1 MPAIDID
8 RDTAHQAAHHEL
20 AKPIYPKSSPMQ
32 RLNDWVEDLVYRIVH
47 AGASLPGGWLTISVL
62 LILLA
67 FGVAIAI
74 GIARRTMRTNRSGD
88 HLLFDGASKALPS
101 IV

>member
-1 MPAIDID
+1 M
-8 RDTAHQAAHHEL
+8 
-20 AKPIYPKSSPMQ
+20 
-32 RLNDWVEDLVYRIVH
+32 
-47 AGASLPGGWLTISVL
+47 L

-88 HLLFDGASKALPS
+88 HLLFDGATKRCPASYDRRRVCAQGIGLRQFGTGC
-101 IV
+101 VQ

>member
-1 MPAIDID
+1 M
-8 RDTAHQAAHHEL
+8 
-20 AKPIYPKSSPMQ
+20 
-32 RLNDWVEDLVYRIVH
+32 
-47 AGASLPGGWLTISVL
+47 L